1 MRNTIVLLAFVFFIS
16 SCKGQGSLKEKLKT
30 HKASSQK
37 DCNKKAGYW
46 YKGKCWASFN
56 DEGITK
62 ENIDTEVEKQM
73 IAINSAKVSIN
84 GNEHPISFF
93 FPEKDEDQ
101 IVLITIFNDA
111 NESKSILQFIHEKS
125 LKQEEPFKAITIL
138 LKGDIIELSEK
149 GIDIGKLI
157 ENPDFSGELETN
169 VTNMDKLNLNA
180 KGNLKSTKTDE
191 KINIS
196 FALNDHIMGAGNSL
210 IEVKGNEAF
219 LNGTLG
225 TITYTQIKKL
235 IKNHPEVKTLVL
247 GNISGSLNDAVN
259 MHTGRLVREAG
270 LTTKV
275 LKNSSISSGGVDLF
289 CAGKERIVYQGAKI
303 GVHSWSG
310 GEFTAIEL
318 PKNHPAHQYQ
328 IEYFTMCF
336 GEKTGSD
343 FYFYTLEAAPFDGMH
358 WMSDD
363 EIKIWGV
370 ASKFIEDKPTL
381 KNIENSRFPIS
392 KKQLIGKWQLKTVK
406 LNGEKKKS

>member
-1 MRNTIVLLAFVFFIS
+1 MMRNTIVLLAFVFFIS

-56 DEGITK
+56 DVGITK

-210 IEVKGNEAF
+210 I
-219 LNGTLG
+219 
-225 TITYTQIKKL
+225 
-235 IKNHPEVKTLVL
+235 
-247 GNISGSLNDAVN
+247 
-259 MHTGRLVREAG
+259 
-270 LTTKV
+270 
-275 LKNSSISSGGVDLF
+275 
-289 CAGKERIVYQGAKI
+289 
-303 GVHSWSG
+303 
-310 GEFTAIEL
+310 
-318 PKNHPAHQYQ
+318 
-328 IEYFTMCF
+328 
-336 GEKTGSD
+336 
-343 FYFYTLEAAPFDGMH
+343 
-358 WMSDD
+358 
-363 EIKIWGV
+363 
-370 ASKFIEDKPTL
+370 
-381 KNIENSRFPIS
+381 
-392 KKQLIGKWQLKTVK
+392 
-406 LNGEKKKS
+406 